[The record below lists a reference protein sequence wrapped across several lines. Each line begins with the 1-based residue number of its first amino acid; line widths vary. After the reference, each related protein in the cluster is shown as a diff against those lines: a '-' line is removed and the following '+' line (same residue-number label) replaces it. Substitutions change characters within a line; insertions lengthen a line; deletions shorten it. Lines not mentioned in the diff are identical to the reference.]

1 VWDVQLADVDLA
13 IHDPGGGAW
22 RGEIIILNDSLHVG
36 IAGFD
41 ITPRIHP
48 LHGAWGTTPSMTEVD
63 MPLLARCIA
72 LEHDGTRL
80 LWFGSDLVG
89 DTVADT
95 ELLRDEVAAATSLP
109 RDHVIWSTSQTH
121 SSGARPGSRITGSS
135 ICQLSDSDQQF
146 VVEEHRRLIN
156 AFVENARLA
165 IDRLQPVRIWSGRG
179 HCDAMSYNRRLPM
192 PGGGVKFSRNY
203 AEGLQSGKFFD
214 PTIGMVRFDDAHGKP
229 LGAIF
234 NFSCHPATMIN
245 GKWISPDWVG
255 SARRMI
261 EDKLEGAP
269 AMFVQGM
276 CGDVNCYH
284 IFGTPAQARRSGEI
298 LGRAAARA
306 LPHLTP
312 LRGAPLRLAWRTIDL
327 ACRPM
332 YTREELDTAL
342 AGRRAF
348 VDELQS
354 DPTATWFC
362 GINIP
367 EALSVEQKIAFAQ
380 LQIDYLEHAAKML
393 AAGQAAPRSLSL
405 RCGVLRLGDLM
416 AFLSPGENFTATGR
430 EIRQRSPFAH
440 TLVCGDTNGLFGYI
454 GDDAEIGRAG
464 YETDTFW
471 KMQSFDGFRLA
482 PAKGSVQR
490 IIAASEELFAEVHDT
505 HEGIAGGRTPR
516 GSEHRLE

>member
-1 VWDVQLADVDLA
+1 LS
-13 IHDPGGGAW
+13 
-22 RGEIIILNDSLHVG
+22 DSLRVG
-36 IAGFD
+36 ITGFD

-48 LHGAWGTTPSMTEVD
+48 RHGAWGTTPSMTEVD
-63 MPLLARCIA
+63 MPLLSRCIA

-146 VVEEHRRLIN
+146 VAEEHRRLMA
-156 AFVENARLA
+156 AFIDGARCA
-165 IDRLQPVRIWSGRG
+165 IDHLQPARVWSGRG
-179 HCDAMSYNRRLPM
+179 HCDAMSYNTRLPM
-192 PGGGVKFSRNY
+192 PGGGVKFSRHHT
-203 AEGLQSGKFFD
+203 EGLQSGKFFD
-214 PTIGMVRFDDAHGKP
+214 PTVGLIRFDDAHDKP
-229 LGAIF
+229 LGCIF

-261 EDKLEGAP
+261 EDALEGAP

-332 YTREELDTAL
+332 YTRDELDTAL
-342 AGRRAF
+342 ATRRAF
-348 VDELQS
+348 VDELQN
-354 DPTATWFC
+354 DPRASWFC
-362 GINIP
+362 GINVP
-367 EALSVEQKIAFAQ
+367 ETFSVEQKTTFV
-380 LQIDYLEHAAKML
+380 QIQVDYLEYAAKLL
-393 AAGQAAPRSLSL
+393 ASGQVPRGSLPL
-405 RCGVLRLGDLM
+405 RCGVLRLGDLV
-416 AFLSPGENFTATGR
+416 AFLSPGENFATTGR
-430 EIRQRSPFAH
+430 EIRQRSPYAH

-454 GDDAEIGRAG
+454 GDDAEIDRAG

-471 KMQSFDGFRLA
+471 KMLVFDGFRLA

-490 IIAASEELFAEVHDT
+490 IIAASADLFAQVQGAD
-505 HEGIAGGRTPR
+505 EGLAG
-516 GSEHRLE
+516 